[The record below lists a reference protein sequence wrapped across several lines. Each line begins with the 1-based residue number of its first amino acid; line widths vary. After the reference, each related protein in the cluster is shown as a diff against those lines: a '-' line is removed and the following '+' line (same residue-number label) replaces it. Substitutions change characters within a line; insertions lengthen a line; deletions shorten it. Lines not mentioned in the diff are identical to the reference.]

1 MYYDT
6 KVWTDLVMKCFGRDY
21 YHAHLSK
28 VQQSPEVVESV
39 KNWLSQRKNIM
50 FFGGNT
56 GLGKTYLA
64 AAICNSLIEEK
75 RQFRCFDEKSFFA
88 HLRSKI
94 SNGID
99 AEYEIKRLCEIEYFI
114 LDDIGSA
121 MNLNE
126 WQSEQLF
133 SFLDQRAA
141 SRKPTMITSN
151 LFLND
156 LEKKFTPRFVSRMKD
171 HRNTILE
178 EIGADKR
185 ITGV

>member
-1 MYYDT
+1 MYYDP
-6 KVWTDLVMKCFGRDY
+6 KVWTDLVMNCFGRDY
-21 YHAHLSK
+21 YDAHLSR
-28 VQQSPEVVESV
+28 VQQSPEVMEKV
-39 KNWLSQRKNIM
+39 KVWLSQCKNIM

-64 AAICNSLIEEK
+64 AAICNHFIEQK
-75 RQFRCFDEKSFFA
+75 KQFRCYDEKSFFA
-88 HLRSKI
+88 HLRGKI
-94 SNGID
+94 SGGID

-121 MNLNE
+121 MNMNE
-126 WQSEQLF
+126 WQTEQLF
-133 SFLDQRAA
+133 SFLDQRAS

-156 LEKKFTPRFVSRMKD
+156 LSKKFTPRFVSRIRD

-185 ITGV
+185 ITGI